1 VKFIYYDLQQVDRKD
16 SIMDIIS
23 LRRLPFSLLRGFTAV
38 AMGSKN
44 IVGLLMCLGLFCAGF
59 LFHGNV
65 GLYFNAAGL
74 LIVCGGTLGATLIS
88 FQAKRLLILCKVLR
102 SSYTRKVKEPEEIVE
117 IMVDLS
123 VKRKM
128 RGVLSLQ
135 EDEEETSL
143 LFLRR
148 ALGFLVDNFRAPQIR
163 DFLTTEIN
171 FFKIRRDETERIL
184 RTMAE
189 IAPAFGLV
197 GSVVG
202 LIGMLSGVG
211 DSAIILATLPIA
223 LTSTLYGIV
232 LSNFFFIPFAENIR
246 ERTHQELFLQKIIM
260 EGVIAIESEIKPR
273 ILERKLKSFLTPSS
287 RKSRLVSLQSI
298 QKKFMILPEGAAQPS
313 EGEPRFQQSRA

>member
-1 VKFIYYDLQQVDRKD
+1 MGGTNKSALQYALQKG
-16 SIMDIIS
+16 M
-23 LRRLPFSLLRGFTAV
+23 PAV
-38 AMGSKN
+38 AMGGKN
-44 IVGLLMCLGLFCAGF
+44 ILGILICLALFCAGF
-59 LFHGNV
+59 LFHGNL

-74 LIVCGGTLGATLIS
+74 LIVCGGTLGATLLS
-88 FQAKRLLILCKVLR
+88 FRAKRLTILSKVLL
-102 SSYTRKVKEPEEIVE
+102 SSYTRRVKEPEEIVE

-123 VKRKM
+123 VKRKI

-148 ALGFLVDNFRAPQIR
+148 ALGFLVDNFRGAQIR
-163 DFLTTEIN
+163 DFLTTEIT

-189 IAPAFGLV
+189 IAPAFGLI

-211 DSAIILATLPIA
+211 DTKIILSTLPIA

-232 LSNFFFIPFAENIR
+232 LANFFFIPFAENLR
-246 ERTHQELFLQKIIM
+246 ERTHQELFLHKIIM
-260 EGVIAIESEIKPR
+260 EGVIAIESEVKPR

-287 RKSRLVSLQSI
+287 RRSRLVSLKSI
-298 QKKFMILPEGAAQPS
+298 QEKFMIFPEGGAQPS
-313 EGEPRFQQSRA
+313 EGEAHLKGERAEGSTSSP

>member
-1 VKFIYYDLQQVDRKD
+1 
-16 SIMDIIS
+16 MGII
-23 LRRLPFSLLRGFTAV
+23 RPFRLPFTLLRGLTIL

-44 IVGLLMCLGLFCAGF
+44 ILGLIICLALFCAGF
-59 LFHGNV
+59 LFHGNL
-65 GLYFNAAGL
+65 GLYFNCAGL
-74 LIVCGGTLGATLIS
+74 LIVCGGTFGATLIS
-88 FQAKRLLILCKVLR
+88 FQAKRLRILLKVLL

-148 ALGFLVDNFRAPQIR
+148 ALGFLVDNFRGPQIR

-171 FFKIRRDETERIL
+171 FFKIRREETERIL

-211 DSAIILATLPIA
+211 DTDVILATLPIA
-223 LTSTLYGIV
+223 LTSTLYGII
-232 LSNFFFIPFAENIR
+232 LANFFLIPFAENIR
-246 ERTHQELFLQKIIM
+246 ERTYQELVLQKIIM
-260 EGVIAIESEIKPR
+260 EGVISIESDVKPR

-287 RKSRLVSLQSI
+287 RKSRLVSLTSI
-298 QKKFMILPEGAAQPS
+298 QKKFMILPEGVSQKS
-313 EGEPRFQQSRA
+313 EGQTLLKESPG

>member
-1 VKFIYYDLQQVDRKD
+1 
-16 SIMDIIS
+16 MGIIIK
-23 LRRLPFSLLRGFTAV
+23 LFRLPCALVRGLTV
-38 AMGSKN
+38 LAMGSKN
-44 IVGLLMCLGLFCAGF
+44 IVGIIICLGLFSVGF
-59 LFHGNV
+59 LFHGNL
-65 GLYFNAAGL
+65 GLYFNCAGL
-74 LIVCGGTLGATLIS
+74 LIVCGGTFGATLVS
-88 FQAKRLLILCKVLR
+88 FQAKRLSILCKVLL

-148 ALGFLVDNFRAPQIR
+148 ALGFLVDNFRGAQIR

-171 FFKIRRDETERIL
+171 FFKIRREETERIL

-211 DSAIILATLPIA
+211 DTENILATLPIA

-246 ERTHQELFLQKIIM
+246 ERTHQELVLQKIIM

-287 RKSRLVSLQSI
+287 RRSRLVSLQSI
-298 QKKFMILPEGAAQPS
+298 QKKFMIPPEGVTQPS
-313 EGEPRFQQSRA
+313 AGQPLLKQSRA

>member
-1 VKFIYYDLQQVDRKD
+1 
-16 SIMDIIS
+16 MTMGIIR
-23 LRRLPFSLLRGFTAV
+23 LFRLPFSLLRGITIV

-44 IVGLLMCLGLFCAGF
+44 LVGLLICLSLFCAGF
-59 LFHGNV
+59 LLHGNV
-65 GLYFNAAGL
+65 GLYFNAAGI
-74 LIVCGGTLGATLIS
+74 LIVCGGTLGATLVS
-88 FQAKRLLILCKVLR
+88 FQAKRLTILCKVVL

-135 EDEEETSL
+135 EDEEETSM

-148 ALGFLVDNFRAPQIR
+148 ALGFLVDNFRGPQIR

-171 FFKIRRDETERIL
+171 FFKIRREETERIL

-202 LIGMLSGVG
+202 LISMLSGVG
-211 DSAIILATLPIA
+211 DTEIILATLPIA

-246 ERTHQELFLQKIIM
+246 ERTHQELVLQKIIM

-287 RKSRLVSLQSI
+287 RRSRLVSLQSI
-298 QKKFMILPEGAAQPS
+298 QKKFMILPEGVAQPS
-313 EGEPRFQQSRA
+313 EGQPLLKQSQA